1 MLDCFWSKE
10 QACEILQNLTIK
22 IWVLVSQVTACRISS
37 VEFEHQKQSF
47 TKQEVDKL
55 VASPEYQKHVT
66 RCRMWETT
74 YSKLRLRFSSFW
86 LRNCVCS
93 RCWSV
98 WYLCQFSSNCEE
110 CGGFGMIR
118 PCPVCEGRCGVEW
131 KRDVSLVSH
140 SIYTHA
146 YNNKTSVLNPFSSLI
161 ILWNLLFSLIVR
173 VLRIGVENVVCH
185 TISSSVSYR
194 CSTLIVHS

>member
-1 MLDCFWSKE
+1 MIKNMDLYFDCHVLENFLNILTFSMLDCFWSKE
-10 QACEILQNLTIK
+10 QACEILQNLIIK

-55 VASPEYQKHVT
+55 VTSPEYQKHVT

-74 YSKLRLRFSSFW
+74 YSKPRLRFSSFW
-86 LRNCVCS
+86 VRNYVCS

-98 WYLCQFSSNCEE
+98 WYLGQFSSNCEE
-110 CGGFGMIR
+110 CGGFGMSR
-118 PCPVCEGRCGVEW
+118 PCPVCEGRCGEEW

-140 SIYTHA
+140 SIYTQA
-146 YNNKTSVLNPFSSLI
+146 YNNKTWVLSWFI
-161 ILWNLLFSLIVR
+161 
-173 VLRIGVENVVCH
+173 
-185 TISSSVSYR
+185 
-194 CSTLIVHS
+194 